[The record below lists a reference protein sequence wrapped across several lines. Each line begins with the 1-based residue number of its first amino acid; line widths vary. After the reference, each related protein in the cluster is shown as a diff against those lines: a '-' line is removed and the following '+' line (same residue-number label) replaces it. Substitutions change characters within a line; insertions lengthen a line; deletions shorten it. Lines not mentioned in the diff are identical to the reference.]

1 MSASEYRRPS
11 NADWHS
17 QTVSASVID
26 RLRLRHV
33 ISDIEGLKAKYEHE
47 GRLLAV
53 PPPSQIGIPVKG
65 YEAPVVVDRV
75 DRLEHEN
82 RQPNP
87 ECN

>member
-33 ISDIEGLKAKYEHE
+33 IADIESLKAKYEHE

-65 YEAPVVVDRV
+65 YEAPVVVERV
-75 DRLEHEN
+75 DRFEPDN
-82 RQPNP
+82 QQQNP
-87 ECN
+87 EGN